1 MKLSNGLPS
10 KWAICECC
18 GGSGHVENPAFS
30 NGFTYDEFNETFDD
44 EESREDYFAGAYD
57 VACDACES
65 SGKVQVIDVAS
76 CTFAQKRVAVM
87 ARKEAR
93 EEAQDARE
101 SAALYRAE
109 MGFF

>member
-1 MKLSNGLPS
+1 MKLYNGLPS
-10 KWAICECC
+10 MWAICECC

-30 NGFTYDEFNETFDD
+30 NGFTSEEFYETFDD

-57 VACDACES
+57 VVCDDCNG

-76 CTFAQKRVAVM
+76 CTFAQKRVAAM

-93 EEAQDARE
+93 EEAKYARE
-101 SAALYRAE
+101 CAALYRAE